1 VRWFG
6 VRSIALT
13 MTANAANT
21 THDIFVR
28 LTVLKTVSGRMTP
41 EKKHKAVKVAR
52 HAFDLY
58 PGYTVVSAE
67 VADVRHG

>member
-1 VRWFG
+1 M
-6 VRSIALT
+6 SA
-13 MTANAANT
+13 TAP

-28 LTVLKTVSGRMTP
+28 ITVLKTVSGRMTP

>member
-1 VRWFG
+1 M
-6 VRSIALT
+6 SA
-13 MTANAANT
+13 TAP

-41 EKKHKAVKVAR
+41 EKKHKAVRTAR
-52 HAFDLY
+52 HAFDRT

-67 VADVRHG
+67 ISGVREVGPHG